1 MFFNSNLGSL
11 IRVLSGIGLSVFFGF
26 LAFFIVQST
35 YTLSGG
41 SLGYWPKNVVIFSW
55 FYFPGLFASLGT
67 FLTMWI
73 YSEYRNLYRFIAISI
88 VLITSI
94 ASCYFAF
101 NSTIEEYKGLDYW
114 LKFGMMKD
122 VANTTVWTSIVYSNI
137 VSISMVIII
146 FLYENYYPIKI
157 GK

>member
-1 MFFNSNLGSL
+1 MSNLGSL
-11 IRVLSGIGLSVFFGF
+11 TRVLSGIGLSVFFGF
-26 LAFFIVQST
+26 LGFFIVQST
-35 YTLSGG
+35 YTITGG

-101 NSTIEEYKGLDYW
+101 NSTIEEYEGLDYW

-146 FLYENYYPIKI
+146 FLYDNYFLFLYIFLY
-157 GK
+157 

>member
-1 MFFNSNLGSL
+1 MFFMSNLGSWT
-11 IRVLSGIGLSVFFGF
+11 RVLSGIGLSVFFGF
-26 LAFFIVQST
+26 LGFFIVQST
-35 YTLSGG
+35 YTITGG

-101 NSTIEEYKGLDYW
+101 NSTIEEYEGLDYW
-114 LKFGMMKD
+114 LKFGMIKD

-146 FLYENYYPIKI
+146 FLYDNYFPIKI

>member
-1 MFFNSNLGSL
+1 MSNLGSL
-11 IRVLSGIGLSVFFGF
+11 TRVLSGIGLSVFFGF
-26 LAFFIVQST
+26 LGFFIVQST
-35 YTLSGG
+35 YAITGG
-41 SLGYWPKNVVIFSW
+41 SLGYWLKNVVIFSW

-101 NSTIEEYKGLDYW
+101 NSTIEEYEGLDYW

-146 FLYENYYPIKI
+146 FLYENYFPIKI

>member
-1 MFFNSNLGSL
+1 MCFMSKLGSL
-11 IRVLSGIGLSVFFGF
+11 TRVLSGIGLSVFFGF
-26 LAFFIVQST
+26 LGFFIVQST
-35 YTLSGG
+35 YTITGG

-67 FLTMWI
+67 FLSMWI

-94 ASCYFAF
+94 ASCYYAF
-101 NSTIEEYKGLDYW
+101 NSTIEEYEGLDYW

-146 FLYENYYPIKI
+146 FLYDNYFPIKI